1 MDRIIIPKDNIIES
15 LRSDPDA
22 RYAAK
27 HPVESGIELQ
37 GICQCDQYRDGQLIA
52 GGYPEPPNTFTTEG
66 MARMLNIIFH
76 DIAKAASEIWYVG
89 IYKNNVTP
97 AVGNT
102 AAVHLGAAGTYGACQ
117 DADYDVPATNCPSYT
132 TADTATASITNDVA
146 GKAEFTIAA
155 SITIYGAYLTSIQ
168 AKTGTSGYL
177 MAAKKFANARVVI
190 AGDKL
195 AVKYAIN
202 LTTS

>member
-1 MDRIIIPKDNIIES
+1 MIVIPNKRIIES
-15 LRSDPDA
+15 LRSDSDA

-27 HPVESGIELQ
+27 YPLESKIGLQ
-37 GICQCDQYRDGQLIA
+37 GIWQCDQYRDGELIS
-52 GGYPEPPNTFTTEG
+52 GGVPELPNTFTTEG
-66 MARMLNIIFH
+66 MARLLNIIFH
-76 DIAKAASEIWYVG
+76 DITKAASEIWYVG
-89 IYKNNVTP
+89 LFKNNVTP

-117 DADYDVPATNCPSYT
+117 DADYDSPATNCPSYT
-132 TADTATASITNDVA
+132 TADTATASITNSVA

-155 SITIYGAYLTSIQ
+155 SITVYGAYLTSIQ

-177 MAAKKFANARVVI
+177 MSAKKFTASRAVI
-190 AGDKL
+190 DDDEL
-195 AVKYAIN
+195 SVTYTIT